1 MSRTHKDKPWK
12 HADQQSRWDYGRVRI
27 PYESDTYAYRLYFYL
42 DEAGVKTKKKRSHV
56 ERHCMP
62 TPMWWIREMMN
73 QPQRT
78 RSKQWERGVMKWS
91 IDDIEEADAPY
102 IGRKPHIYYW

>member
-42 DEAGVKTKKKRSHV
+42 DEAGKKTKKKRSHT
-56 ERHCMP
+56 ERHWMP
-62 TPMWWIREMMN
+62 TPMWLVVQGICLML
-73 QPQRT
+73 
-78 RSKQWERGVMKWS
+78 SFHL
-91 IDDIEEADAPY
+91 I
-102 IGRKPHIYYW
+102 IGSLL